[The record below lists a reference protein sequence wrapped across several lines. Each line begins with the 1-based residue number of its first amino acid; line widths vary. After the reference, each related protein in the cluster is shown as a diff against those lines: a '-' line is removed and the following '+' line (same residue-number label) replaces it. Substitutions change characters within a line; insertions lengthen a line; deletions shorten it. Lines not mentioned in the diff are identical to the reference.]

1 MRPDYQGVITIAG
14 LMENTVVKIVDNGGN
29 LVCQTRSNGG
39 LAVWDGKN
47 GNGQRVASGVYTAFC
62 NTADGNNHAVV
73 KILIIH

>member
-1 MRPDYQGVITIAG
+1 
-14 LMENTVVKIVDNGGN
+14 VDNGGN

-62 NTADGNNHAVV
+62 NSADGSNHAVV
-73 KILIIH
+73 KILFIH